1 MKRFISALL
10 TATLVLTM
18 AACGSSPAP
27 APAAPAPSG
36 DASPAANAPSAR
48 SGKIN
53 LIIGTGGVGGT
64 YYPLGGALAKVW
76 TSNMEGVSVAAQST
90 GASVENTALLEN
102 GEIELGLTQNDLA
115 EYAIKG
121 EYMFDKQYQKLKV
134 IGRLY
139 SEDIQVFVRED
150 AKINSISEMRGKRIS
165 LSYPGS
171 GANANA
177 EQILGVFGI
186 TPDDVK
192 AEYPSNSDTADRIKD
207 NLLDGM
213 LTTTGAPNATFQE
226 MCMSANVK
234 LLSFTDE
241 EIDQIIE
248 KYPFFAKKVLPAG
261 MYEGQT
267 EDVQTVCVQSILVAS
282 ADLEEDLVYD
292 LTKTL
297 WENQGELSG
306 MLAALNDLDINKALD
321 GITVDYHPG
330 AVRYYKEIGM
340 M

>member
-1 MKRFISALL
+1 MKKCLSAFL
-10 TATLVLTM
+10 AAVLVLSL
-18 AACGSSPAP
+18 AACGSAPAP
-27 APAAPAPSG
+27 APAPASSA
-36 DASPAANAPSAR
+36 DASGAPESSASTAR
-48 SGKIN
+48 AGKIN

-90 GASVENTALLEN
+90 GASVENTALIEN
-102 GEIELGLTQNDLA
+102 NEIELGLTQNDLA

-121 EYMFDKQYQKLKV
+121 EYMFDKEYKKLKV

-150 AKINSISEMRGKRIS
+150 AGINSISDMKGKRIS

-171 GANANA
+171 
-177 EQILGVFGI
+177 
-186 TPDDVK
+186 PDDVK

-207 NLLDGM
+207 GLLDGM

-226 MCMSANVK
+226 MCMSAKVK

-241 EIDQIIE
+241 ELDQIIA
-248 KYPFFAKKVLPAG
+248 KYPFFAKKTLPAG
-261 MYEGQT
+261 RYEGQT
-267 EDVQTVCVQSILVAS
+267 EDVHTVCVQSILVAS
-282 ADLEEDLVYD
+282 ADLDEDLVYD

-306 MLAALNDLDINKALD
+306 MLAALNDLSVDKALD

-330 AVRYYKEIGM
+330 AIKYYKEIGKM
-340 M
+340 